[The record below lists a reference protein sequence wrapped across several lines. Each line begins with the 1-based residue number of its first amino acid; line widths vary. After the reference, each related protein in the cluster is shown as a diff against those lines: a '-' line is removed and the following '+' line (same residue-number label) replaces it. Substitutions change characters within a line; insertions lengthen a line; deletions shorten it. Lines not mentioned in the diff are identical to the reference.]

1 MLSSAAYYREIWN
14 SEMRDRKVLCRGLPN
29 KSLNRTA
36 STWRKRAD
44 WRDRLVWLF
53 FYSSPSERTLFS
65 A

>member
-1 MLSSAAYYREIWN
+1 MLSPAAYYREIWN

-44 WRDRLVWLF
+44 WRGRLLWG
-53 FYSSPSERTLFS
+53 YR
-65 A
+65 AAG